1 MLQASII
8 EGGSFG
14 HERILAH
21 EGEVLHGS
29 AGWDGYAVYKSIKSV
44 KDKDCSCIAQL
55 LPNDA
60 SYVIA
65 QAAIWKTGNIAVPL
79 HPHHPESQLKYFIN
93 DSKSRFI
100 ITNEELAS
108 KFSSLLSGYK
118 VLLENSFL
126 KKDDEIGGR
135 NEVEISDDSV
145 SETEILKLNESPAL
159 IIYTSGTTGPPK
171 GVVLSHGN
179 IHSQIDCIHKAWEI
193 GPSDV
198 ILHCLP
204 LHHVHGVVN
213 ALLSPLSC
221 GGRVIME
228 PHFKASSIWS
238 KFLNLETEISSRV
251 NLFMAV
257 PTIYVKLIEEYENN
271 LASILHQREFVKKVC
286 SDNIRLM
293 ISGSAPLPLPVLE
306 KWREITGHTLLERYG
321 MTEIGMALTNPLKG
335 ERKPGYVGKPMPGV
349 KVKIV
354 RFSPK
359 RDSYETLCEG
369 NSEKT
374 VVTPGCDKE
383 EEATKKEFTSDGW
396 FCTGDTVAYINGY
409 YKVLGRTSADIIKSG
424 GFKISALDVER
435 EILSHPDI
443 RDVAVIGLPDVTWGE
458 KVVALIVLKTES
470 DLDEK
475 MLKLWL
481 KERIPHYQVPSVVKF
496 LSEGLPRNAMGKVN
510 KKELVA
516 KMSQGK

>member
-1 MLQASII
+1 
-8 EGGSFG
+8 
-14 HERILAH
+14 
-21 EGEVLHGS
+21 
-29 AGWDGYAVYKSIKSV
+29 
-44 KDKDCSCIAQL
+44 
-55 LPNDA
+55 
-60 SYVIA
+60 
-65 QAAIWKTGNIAVPL
+65 
-79 HPHHPESQLKYFIN
+79 
-93 DSKSRFI
+93 
-100 ITNEELAS
+100 
-108 KFSSLLSGYK
+108 
-118 VLLENSFL
+118 
-126 KKDDEIGGR
+126 
-135 NEVEISDDSV
+135 
-145 SETEILKLNESPAL
+145 
-159 IIYTSGTTGPPK
+159 
-171 GVVLSHGN
+171 
-179 IHSQIDCIHKAWEI
+179 
-193 GPSDV
+193 
-198 ILHCLP
+198 
-204 LHHVHGVVN
+204 
-213 ALLSPLSC
+213 
-221 GGRVIME
+221 
-228 PHFKASSIWS
+228 
-238 KFLNLETEISSRV
+238 
-251 NLFMAV
+251 MAV

-354 RFSPK
+354 RFSPRK
-359 RDSYETLCEG
+359 DSYETLCEG

-383 EEATKKEFTSDGW
+383 SGELLVKGPNVFKKYWEKEEATKKEFTSDGW
-396 FCTGDTVAYINGY
+396 FCTGDTVVYINGY

-458 KVVALIVLKTES
+458 KVVALIVLKNES

-475 MLKLWL
+475 MLKCWL

-496 LSEGLPRNAMGKVN
+496 LPEGLPRNAMGKVN

-516 KMSQGK
+516 KMSRGK